1 MLHAPLL
8 VDLELLL
15 CFVFLANVEVR
26 LPQPI
31 VGVLIQAVC
40 RHILADI
47 YASLRKF
54 ERPKS
59 PPTHTPSI
67 RLEITWP
74 SGQMDRWTNLSVDQ
88 IICTDHCTDHCS
100 KKCPR
105 RRFLGSS
112 LVVLAGTLLDA
123 LTTPLW
129 KWKQSLTVQSAP
141 STNSTSPVQ
150 FVDIAR
156 QAGLNIPNIWARLI
170 TSATSSKPRAA
181 ASRSVDYDHG
191 GRPIA
196 LTQAG

>member
-15 CFVFLANVEVR
+15 CFVFLTNVDVR

-74 SGQMDRWTNLSVDQ
+74 SGQVDRWTNLSIDQ
-88 IICTDHCTDHCS
+88 IICTDHCS
-100 KKCPR
+100 KRCPR

-150 FVDIAR
+150 FVDVAR
-156 QAGLNIPNIWARLI
+156 QAGLNIPNVWGAVDHKRYIIEAKGSGI
-170 TSATSSKPRAA
+170 AFF
-181 ASRSVDYDHG
+181 DYDHG
-191 GRPIA
+191 GRPIP